1 MTADMGVSAYD
12 AVAMVMA
19 YKWKLWQ
26 FKYLRICT
34 DLVCVAAG
42 VLLFL
47 LSGGAPAELPS
58 LVGLGTIITAFFMG
72 PVIAWFNVYVA
83 RWL

>member
-1 MTADMGVSAYD
+1 MGLLRFARFGVD
-12 AVAMVMA
+12 PFTVLMLGMD
-19 YKWKLWQ
+19 Q
-26 FKYLRICT
+26 FLPMEYGIVYM
-34 DLVCVAAG
+34 LVNG

-83 RWL
+83 WWL